1 MPETQQRTPH
11 DVAAQLLY
19 AWNEHD
25 RAALSSLYAND
36 YEGEDVASAGPNVG
50 VQDVSTA
57 IDRYLDAFPDL
68 QFSAE
73 TVVEGNRAA
82 VVWQATGT
90 HSGVFMHIPP
100 TGRTVTV
107 RGATYLTIEGGQI
120 TRGVHVWDVAGLLRG
135 IGLLPEL

>member
-1 MPETQQRTPH
+1 MPREQHRTPL
-11 DVAAQLLY
+11 DVTAQLLC

-25 RAALSSLYAND
+25 LAGLSALYASD

-50 VQDVSTA
+50 QRGVSTA
-57 IDRYLDAFPDL
+57 IARYLDAFPDL
-68 QFSAE
+68 HFSAE
-73 TVVEGNRAA
+73 TVIEGNRAA

-100 TGRTVTV
+100 TGRKVSV
-107 RGATYLTIEGGQI
+107 RGTAYLTIEGGKI

-135 IGLLPEL
+135 MGLLPEL